1 MKYVKTSRLKI
12 VKAVREAILS
22 KLECNSGDLVTITV
36 KRVTA
41 VLNVDSHA
49 TRTEVGRV
57 LARLEELDYLR
68 RRNRG
73 RPAKYLVTGKGLRW
87 AKKRGDT
94 LKQLISYSRSGRGL
108 ARGRRENL

>member
-1 MKYVKTSRLKI
+1 MKYVKTSRRKI
-12 VKAVREAILS
+12 IKAVKKAILN
-22 KLECNSGDLVTITV
+22 KLESNSGNLITITV

-41 VLNVDSHA
+41 VLGVDSHA

-57 LARLEELDYLR
+57 LAKLEELGYLR

-87 AKKRGDT
+87 AKKREDT
-94 LKQLISYSRSGRGL
+94 LKHLINYSGI
-108 ARGRRENL
+108 